1 MFKDN
6 KKIIKKTLSFY
17 SEMPKTQRA
26 KLMKHKE
33 NIFLKKRSDLIS
45 EPSSDTN

>member
-6 KKIIKKTLSFY
+6 KKKTLSFC

-33 NIFLKKRSDLIS
+33 NIFFKKD
-45 EPSSDTN
+45 PT